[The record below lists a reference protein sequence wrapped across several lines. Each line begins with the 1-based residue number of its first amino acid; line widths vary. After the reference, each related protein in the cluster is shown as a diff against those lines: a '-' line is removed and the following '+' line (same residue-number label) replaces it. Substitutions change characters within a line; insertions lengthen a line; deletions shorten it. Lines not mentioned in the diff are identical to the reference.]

1 MPPLRVR
8 LLSFLDLQNFV
19 GDYCILLSLLNH
31 GSIEISKLTTGL
43 LFWQS
48 CPFTMSWM
56 AYWRILQPSLVYH
69 FKVLWQ
75 RIFTYCLIT
84 METGNSH
91 ANLYWPL
98 VVNVRAT
105 FTLWPRAVT
114 MKLIQRPYGKLKIKF
129 VWSRAFKYS
138 VVTYMT
144 GLSTACY
151 IITIQFMWALLQY
164 VIRNQGLL
172 GFEVSWSLDFVLDSI
187 LWGGPDAKFSRLWNS
202 INSMPRRTPCRLFI
216 HSNFLGPLGFKH

>member
-1 MPPLRVR
+1 
-8 LLSFLDLQNFV
+8 
-19 GDYCILLSLLNH
+19 
-31 GSIEISKLTTGL
+31 
-43 LFWQS
+43 
-48 CPFTMSWM
+48 
-56 AYWRILQPSLVYH
+56 
-69 FKVLWQ
+69 
-75 RIFTYCLIT
+75 

-187 LWGGPDAKFSRLWNS
+187 L
-202 INSMPRRTPCRLFI
+202 
-216 HSNFLGPLGFKH
+216 